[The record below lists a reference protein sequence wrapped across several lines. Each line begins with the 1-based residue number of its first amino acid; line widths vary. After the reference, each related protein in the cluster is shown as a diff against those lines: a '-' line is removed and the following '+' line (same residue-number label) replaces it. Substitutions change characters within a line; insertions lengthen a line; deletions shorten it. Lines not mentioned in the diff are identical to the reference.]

1 MCCGAEGPGD
11 AECERVHGPG
21 VVPRLARGLRKGEGA
36 VGRLEMS
43 GRDVLWVVVAVLGVL
58 LLIPV
63 LGMAFWGWG
72 WMMGPGMMGPGMM
85 TRWGWGGGWGG
96 LLGLVV
102 LLLLVAGVALVVL
115 GLSRRETQDT
125 ALDILRQRLARGEIT
140 PEQYEELKKLL
151 R

>member
-1 MCCGAEGPGD
+1 
-11 AECERVHGPG
+11 
-21 VVPRLARGLRKGEGA
+21 
-36 VGRLEMS
+36 MS

-96 LLGLVV
+96 LLGLLV

-140 PEQYEELKKLL
+140 PEQYEELRKLL

>member
-1 MCCGAEGPGD
+1 VRPGYEL
-11 AECERVHGPG
+11 AG
-21 VVPRLARGLRKGEGA
+21 VGLMLLGLA
-36 VGRLEMS
+36 VGVLAAPWSPEAPVTVDTAAELV
-43 GRDVLWVVVAVLGVL
+43 RDQL
-58 LLIPV
+58 
-63 LGMAFWGWG
+63 
-72 WMMGPGMMGPGMM
+72 

-140 PEQYEELKKLL
+140 PEQYEELRKLL

>member
-1 MCCGAEGPGD
+1 LDDGPRHDGAGD
-11 AECERVHGPG
+11 DDPVG
-21 VVPRLARGLRKGEGA
+21 V
-36 VGRLEMS
+36 
-43 GRDVLWVVVAVLGVL
+43 
-58 LLIPV
+58 
-63 LGMAFWGWG
+63 GWC
-72 WMMGPGMMGPGMM
+72 
-85 TRWGWGGGWGG
+85 GWGG

>member
-1 MCCGAEGPGD
+1 
-11 AECERVHGPG
+11 
-21 VVPRLARGLRKGEGA
+21 
-36 VGRLEMS
+36 
-43 GRDVLWVVVAVLGVL
+43 
-58 LLIPV
+58 
-63 LGMAFWGWG
+63 
-72 WMMGPGMMGPGMM
+72 MMGPGMMGPG
-85 TRWGWGGGWGG
+85 
-96 LLGLVV
+96 